1 MSFMSLITLFSVI
14 GALSVALQHAGPAN
28 LLWSIS
34 NPILV
39 YHNYSIGEVDQAAMF
54 SVFAVMAV
62 YGAVKYIR
70 KHHKKDSDICFKRF
84 QITGEM
90 CESSGNCGECQQAIQ
105 YFSGVGIDA

>member
-34 NPILV
+34 NPVLV
-39 YHNYSIGEVDQAAMF
+39 WHNFRIGELSQAAMF

-62 YGAVKYIR
+62 YGAVQYVR
-70 KHHKKDSDICFKRF
+70 SHHKKDSDICFKRC
-84 QITGEM
+84 QVTGEM
-90 CESSGNCGECQQAIQ
+90 CESSGSCAECQQAIQ